1 MVVREAA
8 GKHEVVETAG
18 EALAAGKG
26 EVMGTAGEA
35 LRVYR
40 PEGGVGAGRPLEL
53 ALRTFAHLV
62 REKFIRRRE
71 RFPLVTML
79 EPLEACNLDC
89 FGCGRIR
96 EYLPVITKTL
106 TLEQCLKAVE
116 DSGAPIVSIAG
127 GEPTMYKQLPDLIEE
142 LVRRKIFVYCCT
154 NGLLLERTMKK
165 VPPSKYLAWVIHLD
179 GMEARHDVAVNRKGV
194 WKKAMAAS
202 RLALERG
209 YRVCSNTTLFRG
221 SDAED
226 LHQLFTLVTD
236 MGFEGVMVSAGY
248 DFVDGPVQDMFL
260 SRKESIEVFRRVLTD
275 EAMERIRFYN
285 NPLYLRFLRGERSYQ
300 CTAWSNPTYTV
311 QGWREPC
318 YPLADRHTDNVD
330 DLFSPDLWENYG
342 VGVNSKCAN
351 CMMHCG
357 FESATVYEA
366 IGSPRGAASLVRGM
380 AGKRVGVGA
389 S

>member
-1 MVVREAA
+1 MMVTEAPP
-8 GKHEVVETAG
+8 KRVVMETA
-18 EALAAGKG
+18 EQALP
-26 EVMGTAGEA
+26 
-35 LRVYR
+35 VYR
-40 PEGGVGAGRPLEL
+40 PGDLVHVKRPMEL
-53 ALRTFAHLV
+53 AWRTLAHV
-62 REKFIRRRE
+62 VKQKFIQRRE

-79 EPLEACNLDC
+79 EPLEACNLAC
-89 FGCGRIR
+89 EGCGRIR
-96 EYLPVITKTL
+96 EYQPVITKTL
-106 TLEQCLKAVE
+106 SLEQCLKAVE

-127 GEPTMYKQLPDLIEE
+127 GEPTMYKELPELIEE

-154 NGLLLERTMKK
+154 NGILLERAMKQ

-179 GMEARHDVAVNRKGV
+179 GMETQHDIAVSRKGV

-202 RLALERG
+202 KLALEAG

-221 SDAED
+221 SNPED
-226 LHQLFTLVTD
+226 LNQLFTLVTD

-248 DFVDGPVQDMFL
+248 DYVDGPVQEMFL
-260 SRKESIEVFRRVLTD
+260 SRAESIGVFKRVLTD
-275 EAMERIRFYN
+275 DALRRIRFYN
-285 NPLYLRFLRGERSYQ
+285 NPLYLSFLRGERNYQ

-330 DLFSPDLWENYG
+330 DLFSPALWENYG

-357 FESATVYEA
+357 FESATIYDA
-366 IGSPRGAASLVRGM
+366 LASPRRAASLVKGM
-380 AGKRVGVGA
+380 IGKGAGLGA

>member
-1 MVVREAA
+1 MMVTEAPP
-8 GKHEVVETAG
+8 KRVIMETADQ
-18 EALAAGKG
+18 ALP
-26 EVMGTAGEA
+26 
-35 LRVYR
+35 VYR
-40 PEGGVGAGRPLEL
+40 PESGVHARRPIEL
-53 ALRTFAHLV
+53 AWKTFSYMF
-62 REKFIRRRE
+62 RQKFIHRRE

-89 FGCGRIR
+89 AGCGRIR

-106 TLEQCLKAVE
+106 TLEQCFRAVE

-127 GEPTMYKQLPDLIEE
+127 GEPTMYRQLPELIEE

-154 NGLLLERTMKK
+154 NGILLERVMKLI
-165 VPPSKYLAWVIHLD
+165 PPSKYLTWVIHLD
-179 GMEARHDVAVNRKGV
+179 GMEARHDIAVNRKGV
-194 WKKAMAAS
+194 WKKAMVAS
-202 RLALERG
+202 RLALEAG

-248 DFVDGPVQDMFL
+248 DFVDGPVQEMFL
-260 SRKESIEVFRRVLTD
+260 SREESIKVFQRVLTD
-275 EAMERIRFYN
+275 DAIERIRFYN
-285 NPLYLRFLRGERSYQ
+285 NPLYLNFLRGERDYQ

-318 YPLADRHTDNVD
+318 YPLADRHTDNVN

-357 FESATVYEA
+357 FESATIYDA
-366 IGSPRGAASLVRGM
+366 FNSPRGAASLVKGVI
-380 AGKRVGVGA
+380 GKRSGVGA

>member
-1 MVVREAA
+1 MVVTEAPPERA
-8 GKHEVVETAG
+8 
-18 EALAAGKG
+18 
-26 EVMGTAGEA
+26 VMGTADEA
-35 LRVYR
+35 LPIYR
-40 PEGGVGAGRPLEL
+40 PAAQVRARRPLEL
-53 ALRTFAHLV
+53 AWRTFAHIF
-62 REKFIRRRE
+62 RQKFIRRRE

-96 EYLPVITKTL
+96 EYLPVLDKTL
-106 TLEQCLKAVE
+106 TLDQCLKAVE

-127 GEPTMYKQLPDLIEE
+127 GEPTMYKQLPELIEE
-142 LVRRKIFVYCCT
+142 LVSRKIFVYCCT
-154 NGLLLERTMKK
+154 NGLLLERIMKR

-179 GMEARHDVAVNRKGV
+179 GMETQHDIAVNRKGV
-194 WKKAMAAS
+194 WKKAMRAS
-202 RLALERG
+202 RLALEAG

-221 SDAED
+221 SNAQD

-260 SRKESIEVFRRVLTD
+260 SREESIKVFKRVLTD
-275 EAMERIRFYN
+275 EAIDRIRFYN
-285 NPLYLRFLRGERSYQ
+285 NPLYLSFLRGERDYQ

-318 YPLADRHTDNVD
+318 YPLADRHTDDVN
-330 DLFSPDLWENYG
+330 DLFSASLWENYG

-357 FESATVYEA
+357 FESAIIYDA
-366 IGSPRGAASLVRGM
+366 FSSPGSAADLAKGM
-380 AGKRVGVGA
+380 VGKRAGVGA

>member
-1 MVVREAA
+1 MIFAKTLQELSVL
-8 GKHEVVETAG
+8 ETAAQ
-18 EALAAGKG
+18 ALP
-26 EVMGTAGEA
+26 
-35 LRVYR
+35 VYCPERKISPRR
-40 PEGGVGAGRPLEL
+40 PAEL
-53 ALRTFAHLV
+53 ALKTFAHV
-62 REKFIRRRE
+62 IKQKFIRRRR

-96 EYLPVITKTL
+96 EYLPVITETL
-106 TLEQCLKAVE
+106 SLDQCLKAVE

-127 GEPTMYKQLPDLIEE
+127 GEPTMYKQLPELIEE
-142 LVRRKIFVYCCT
+142 LVRQKIFVYCCT
-154 NGLLLERTMKK
+154 NGLLLERVMKRI
-165 VPPSKYLAWVIHLD
+165 PPSKYLAWVIHLD
-179 GMEARHDVAVNRKGV
+179 GMETQHDIAVNRKGV
-194 WKKAMAAS
+194 WRRAMAAS
-202 RLALERG
+202 KMALEAG

-221 SDAED
+221 SNADD

-248 DFVDGPVQDMFL
+248 DFIDGPVQEMFL
-260 SRKESIEVFRRVLTD
+260 TRKESINVFRRVLTD
-275 EAMERIRFYN
+275 DAIEHIRFYN
-285 NPLYLRFLRGERSYQ
+285 NPLYLSFLRGEREYR

-330 DLFSPDLWENYG
+330 DLFSSALWENYG
-342 VGVNSKCAN
+342 VGVNDKCAN

-357 FESATVYEA
+357 FESATIYDA
-366 IGSPRGAASLVRGM
+366 FGSPGGAASLISGLITNR
-380 AGKRVGVGA
+380 ARIGA